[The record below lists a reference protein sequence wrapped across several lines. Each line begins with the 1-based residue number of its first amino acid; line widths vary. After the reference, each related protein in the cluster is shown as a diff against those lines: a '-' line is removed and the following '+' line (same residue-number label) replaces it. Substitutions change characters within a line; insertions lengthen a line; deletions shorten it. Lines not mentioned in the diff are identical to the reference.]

1 MAFSR
6 GLRRASRAALAAAA
20 LLAAMPASAG
30 LGEHADAIAA
40 DRKAL
45 AAERGGTVE
54 HEGYTVERMTAP
66 GHAVREF
73 VSPSG
78 VVFGVAWDGISPP
91 DLSRLLA
98 SYEPEYR
105 RAAAKPSHGGKRRR
119 RVRTER
125 LVVETWGH
133 MRSLHGRAYVPALVP
148 RGVEIDAIR

>member
-1 MAFSR
+1 MRSWAKTAA
-6 GLRRASRAALAAAA
+6 ASRAALAAAA
-20 LLAAMPASAG
+20 VVIAVPASAG
-30 LGEHADAIAA
+30 LGERAEAIAV

-45 AAERGGTVE
+45 QAEAGGTVAQ
-54 HEGYTVERMTAP
+54 EGYSVERMTSP

-78 VVFGVAWDGISPP
+78 VVFGVAWDGISHP
-91 DLSRLLA
+91 DLSPLLA

-105 RAAAKPSHGGKRRR
+105 RAAAKPSPTGRRR
-119 RVRTER
+119 RLVRTDS

-148 RGVEIDAIR
+148 PGVKIDAIR